1 MFRSAQSYG
10 VSWLLVAALPACL
23 AISAAACG
31 APFTLCE
38 SASSASSSTASGT
51 GGASATTT
59 TGVTGGG
66 LEGGSGGAGGYPVP
80 HDILVLNQ
88 RGHLMTGVSLVVNDA
103 SGAVVTTAQTDDWGS
118 AKLVVPEAGSVSA
131 FSNQDLAF
139 SVTTFVAPPSGIS
152 ITFGIN
158 QSFPAAAPG
167 PATTY
172 VVAASQLPIGT
183 TGFTC
188 FDGCQSAPGDLGTGT
203 CQVTTGACAPS
214 AFEDLLVV
222 AYAGAQPLG
231 WGAAFHKPTSPGTRS
246 PCRPRWGSRWRC
258 SPPRSPTSRRARTA
272 PS

>member
-1 MFRSAQSYG
+1 MFRAANVVL
-10 VSWLLVAALPACL
+10 VSSCLAVAAV
-23 AISAAACG
+23 AAVGCG

-38 SASSASSSTASGT
+38 SASSAASSTAAGT
-51 GGASATTT
+51 GGASATT
-59 TGVTGGG
+59 GVTGGG
-66 LEGGSGGAGGYPVP
+66 PEGGSGGAGGHPLP
-80 HDILVLNQ
+80 HDILVLDQ